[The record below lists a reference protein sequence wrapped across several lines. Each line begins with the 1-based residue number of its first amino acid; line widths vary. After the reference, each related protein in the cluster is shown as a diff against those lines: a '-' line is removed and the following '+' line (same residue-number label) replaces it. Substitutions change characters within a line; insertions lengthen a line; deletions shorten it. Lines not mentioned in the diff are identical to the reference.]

1 MPVLLIYLFFVA
13 MVGYAANSKGRSAIG
28 WSLFALILS
37 PLLAGCFLLLMS
49 DARNSTPL
57 NLEVDMRN
65 EIIRQKYGSHIRAFK
80 PAFSNRVVYETS
92 IGGQRLR
99 FKDKGQALVYVAS
112 IIDQQAAIGGPGAQS
127 LPAPMPQSNYP
138 S

>member
-28 WSLFALILS
+28 WGLLALILS
-37 PLLAGCFLLLMS
+37 PLIAGCFLLLMS
-49 DARNSTPL
+49 DARNNVPL

-65 EIIRQKYGSHIRAFK
+65 EIIRQKYGSHIRAHK
-80 PAFSNRVVYETS
+80 PAFSNSVVYETS
-92 IGGQRLR
+92 VGGPRMR

-112 IIDQQAAIGGPGAQS
+112 IIDQQAAIVGPNAQP
-127 LPAPMPQSNYP
+127 LPAPVSQSNYP